1 MQLLRTYAGLCNPIA
16 QDATSPPISWQGPL
30 VIRSVLWPC
39 SSMQTFTQDRT
50 ATGSVS
56 VVRDLSRLDLKTS
69 FVQSLLSAKSSHP
82 LLCDAGLFFQPAAW
96 HPETL
101 RNSLAEIVYIC
112 DPLSHFGE
120 LLGGR
125 ARCTSFIDSQHCPPS
140 ARCV

>member
-1 MQLLRTYAGLCNPIA
+1 
-16 QDATSPPISWQGPL
+16 
-30 VIRSVLWPC
+30 
-39 SSMQTFTQDRT
+39 MQTFTQDRT

-56 VVRDLSRLDLKTS
+56 VVRDLSRVDLKTS

-82 LLCDAGLFFQPAAW
+82 LLCDAGLSFQPAAW

-125 ARCTSFIDSQHCPPS
+125 ARCTSFIDSLLLTANIVRLQRVVFEHVVAYHTNVS
-140 ARCV
+140 RIVFSTSVRAM